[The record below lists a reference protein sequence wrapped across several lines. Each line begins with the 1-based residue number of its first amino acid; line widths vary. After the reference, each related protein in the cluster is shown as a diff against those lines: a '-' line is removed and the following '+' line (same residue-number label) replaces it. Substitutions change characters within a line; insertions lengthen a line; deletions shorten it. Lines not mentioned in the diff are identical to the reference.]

1 MQSSNT
7 EKKTSGKFSK
17 FLSFFDVRRWWRNFY
32 FRNVVFAICTVVL
45 VLLLIT
51 LFLRVIT
58 RHGQTYQVPEFSDMN
73 IYDARLLA
81 ASKSMYI
88 QVNDSVFIS
97 HRPGGI
103 VIEQNPKANTRV
115 KKDRTIFVTINAL
128 SPKMVTVPDVTG
140 VSLRQAKAI
149 IEMQGLEIGRLSY
162 ASDMAF
168 NNVLRQNFKGKPIAE
183 GEKLVIGSRIDLV
196 LGKNKSSVR
205 TAVPN
210 LTGLSAM
217 VARSTIIEAS
227 LNAGRMLY
235 DETVKT
241 MTDTLEAKVYSQY
254 PVASEEFS
262 IEVGSSVDIMLTT
275 NAARINH

>member
-1 MQSSNT
+1 
-7 EKKTSGKFSK
+7 
-17 FLSFFDVRRWWRNFY
+17 
-32 FRNVVFAICTVVL
+32 
-45 VLLLIT
+45 
-51 LFLRVIT
+51 
-58 RHGQTYQVPEFSDMN
+58 
-73 IYDARLLA
+73 
-81 ASKSMYI
+81 MYI
-88 QVNDSVFIS
+88 LVNDSIFIS

-168 NNVLRQNFKGKPIAE
+168 NNVLRQNFKDRPIAE
-183 GEKLVIGSRIDLV
+183 GEKLVVGSRIDLV

-217 VARSTIIEAS
+217 VARSVIIEAS
-227 LNAGRMLY
+227 LNTGRMFY

-254 PVASEEFS
+254 PIASKESS
-262 IEVGSSVDIMLTT
+262 IEVGSSVDIMLTA

>member
-1 MQSSNT
+1 MQSSNA

-183 GEKLVIGSRIDLV
+183 GEKLVVGSRIDLV

-210 LTGLSAM
+210 LTGLSA
-217 VARSTIIEAS
+217 VAARSTIIEAS

-254 PVASEEFS
+254 PVSSEESS